1 MGIGYERTEWKDHVT
16 SPSDVFTIVDNGN
29 GTYTI
34 TRVGTVQQQGTPQDQ
49 AHFNNIEEGIVDSQL
64 FAEMLL
70 NYARQMGWEVE
81 QGSVTLTNTSTYPFN
96 NSQQTVALAT
106 EKESTDYL
114 VLIQGVS
121 PDIAVGD
128 IKVTD
133 KLINGFKMAYDG
145 SATAVTIT
153 YTVIAG
159 YMK

>member
-1 MGIGYERTEWKDHVT
+1 MYERTYWLDHVVDPPDT
-16 SPSDVFTIVDNGN
+16 YNFVDNGD
-29 GTYTI
+29 GTAKI
-34 TRVGTVQQQGTPQDQ
+34 TRTGTVMQQGTPKNE
-49 AHFNNIEEGIVDSQL
+49 AHFNNMEEGILDSQI
-64 FAEMLL
+64 AASLL
-70 NYARQMGWEVE
+70 MNYARQMGWEVE